1 MSRSDSLRLFI
12 FGMFAA
18 SLAAMMFY
26 IPFEYMPFKLRIS
39 LTDQVGKP
47 VAVTNLLLAGQLC
60 ERQLRDNLGGRLVS
74 SYIDHRSSR
83 YDESRQLF
91 LVLLYASTGDAY
103 HPEQIRVHCRVKP
116 NATRIDYFGV
126 FKDQR

>member
-74 SYIDHRSSR
+74 SYIDHRPSTIDPVAMTSRGNSSWCCYMR
-83 YDESRQLF
+83 APVMPITPSRF
-91 LVLLYASTGDAY
+91 EFIA
-103 HPEQIRVHCRVKP
+103 E
-116 NATRIDYFGV
+116 
-126 FKDQR
+126 